1 MANPPPDQSGM
12 PHDAAAWLDAFPKL
26 AALEPDARDRLVAEA
41 HPVTLPAGITLFR
54 DGDACTNYLLV
65 LDGSVRVQKTSSNG
79 REITLYR
86 VGDGQTCI
94 LTTSCLLAGERYPA
108 EGVTETEVRAIAL
121 PGALFQA
128 LLAGSTGFRQFVFA
142 VYARRIAD
150 LITLV
155 EEVAFERMDLRLAA
169 RLRDGADRDGMV
181 NATHQELA
189 TELGTA
195 REVVSRLLKDFEHR
209 GLVALHRGRIELQ
222 DRDALAHLAGS

>member
-1 MANPPPDQSGM
+1 M

-26 AALEPDARDRLVAEA
+26 AALEPDARGRFVAEA

-128 LLAGSTGFRQFVFA
+128 LLSGSTGFRQFVFA

-209 GLVALHRGRIELQ
+209 GLVALHRGRIELH